1 MEVEGS
7 GGGPQLLE
15 CFPCTSSQQLVNR
28 TCIDA
33 EAPTNESTNTEAPTD
48 ESTDTEAPTDESTDT
63 EAPTDE
69 STDTEAPT
77 DESIDTEASTEG
89 TQGIY
94 IYVCEV

>member
-33 EAPTNESTNTEAPTD
+33 EIPTD
-48 ESTDTEAPTDESTDT
+48 KSTDTEAPTDESTVT
-63 EAPTDE
+63 EAPTHE
-69 STDTEAPT
+69 ST
-77 DESIDTEASTEG
+77 DTEASTEG
-89 TQGIY
+89 TQGTSTGA
-94 IYVCEV
+94 